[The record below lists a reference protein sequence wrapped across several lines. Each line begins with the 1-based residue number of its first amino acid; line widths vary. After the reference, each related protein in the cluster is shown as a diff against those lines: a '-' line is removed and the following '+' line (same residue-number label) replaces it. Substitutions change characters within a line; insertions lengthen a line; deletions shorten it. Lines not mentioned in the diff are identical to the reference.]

1 MHQDLHWVWLALLC
15 TSILCLLI
23 FAFKKCKLIFR
34 KILGRRSHQHPTKS
48 DVENQNIDRMK
59 TLKSEGDDMLSSLH
73 SVHNFDLQLGEN

>member
-1 MHQDLHWVWLALLC
+1 MREDLHWVWLALLC

-34 KILGRRSHQHPTKS
+34 QILGRRSHPTKS
-48 DVENQNIDRMK
+48 DVENQNIGRRK
-59 TLKSEGDDMLSSLH
+59 ALKSEGDDMLSSLH